1 MPRRK
6 GFLNG
11 YVFAALATAAV
22 GFCIAALNPSAG
34 NFPPQILFV
43 LAIASSA
50 WYGGF
55 GPGLA
60 ATLLSVAGSV
70 YFLVRPD
77 APPAAVDLAERIRLA
92 ALLGGGGMASLVIDR
107 LRMNGDRAGQTALRR
122 QHFADKLLQSSL
134 NGLYIF
140 DLKAGQTTYIN
151 TQFTHLTGYS
161 SEDCAS
167 LRAEGLAALFHPED
181 RPAIEGHLLKLR
193 QAADDES
200 LEIEY
205 RLRTSDHR
213 WIWCFS
219 RNAVYSRDSDG
230 SVREILGT
238 FLDITDR
245 KLPELAVAYE
255 RSLLDAVQM
264 AAPVGLAFVDRSFR
278 FLRVNETLAQIN
290 GLSPDEHLGRPV
302 ADVLPELWPQI
313 EPAYRRVFDT
323 GIPQPNVDIRGST
336 RAEPDVTRDWLGNF
350 YPVRLDDEVIGIG
363 TVIVEI
369 TERKQAEEERER
381 LLARERQA
389 REEAQQVAAD
399 LAEAHALLDT
409 LFDTA
414 PLGVWVC
421 DRQLRYVR
429 VNEHLNQINGWLLD
443 GPDGRKPEDL
453 LPGIACLD
461 RTAERFQRILATG
474 EPWLDVETS
483 GETPALPG
491 VLRHWNMNFFPVRV
505 GTEIV
510 AIGAVVEE
518 ITERKRAEAE
528 IRTLNL
534 DLAKRVSELE
544 TLFDLAPIGLM
555 IAEDPQCRHMRMNRT
570 LARMLELPPD
580 INASLSAP
588 SDERPPWKVLRD
600 GLEVDPTD
608 LPIQRAAAE
617 DRAVVEP
624 GLDWVLDNG
633 KVFNIVTYAAP
644 LRDEQGKVWGAMGA
658 FLDLTER
665 LKLEKELKRQTEYLR
680 AINRR
685 KDEFLATLAHELRNP
700 LAPIRNAAHVLRR
713 LGSQDRTVQW
723 AQEMIE
729 RQVQHLTHL
738 VDDLL
743 DVSRITRGKI
753 TLEKKPVAIK
763 GIVERAVEATAPAME
778 LHGHE
783 LLVAAPPAG
792 LMVEGDEVRLVQVLT
807 NLLDN
812 AAKYSRPG
820 KRIWLWT
827 EADSGGVAIR
837 VKDEGVGI
845 APDLLPVI
853 FDLFTQGDRS
863 LARAEGGLGI
873 GLSLVKRLVE
883 MHGGRI
889 EALSEGEDKGS
900 EFVIRL
906 PLRAPMESGDGDASS
921 VREPKAAS

>member
-1 MPRRK
+1 MPLRK
-6 GFLNG
+6 GFQNG

-22 GFCIAALNPSAG
+22 WVCLKALNPMLGDA
-34 NFPPQILFV
+34 PPQSLFLV
-43 LAIASSA
+43 AIIASA

-60 ATLLSVAGSV
+60 ATLLSVAASV
-70 YFLVRPD
+70 YFLVDPTGS
-77 APPAAVDLAERIRLA
+77 PAFADVGERIRLA
-92 ALLGGGGMASLVIDR
+92 LLLGGGGLASLAIDH
-107 LRMNGDRAGQTALRR
+107 LLTSEHRAAQTALNR

-140 DLKAGQTTYIN
+140 DLKTGRTTYTN
-151 TQFTHLTGYS
+151 AQFTHLTGYRPENRIS
-161 SEDCAS
+161 FRTEDAS
-167 LRAEGLAALFHPED
+167 GLFHPED
-181 RPAIEGHLLKLR
+181 RPAVEAHFRELGQL
-193 QAADDES
+193 ADDES

-205 RLRTSDHR
+205 RLRTADQR

-219 RNAVYSRDSDG
+219 RNAVYARDADG

-245 KLPELAVAYE
+245 KLPELAMAYE

-264 AAPVGLAFVDRSFR
+264 AAPVGLGFVDRNFR
-278 FLRVNETLAQIN
+278 FLRINETLSEIN
-290 GLSPDEHLGRPV
+290 GLSPEEHLGHSV
-302 ADVLPELWPQI
+302 AEVVPELWPQL
-313 EPAYRRVFDT
+313 EPAFRRVLDSGT
-323 GIPQPNVDIRGST
+323 PLLNLDISGST
-336 RAEPDVTRDWLGNF
+336 RREPGVTHYWLGNF
-350 YPVRLDDEVIGIG
+350 YPVRLDRDIIGLG
-363 TVIVEI
+363 LVVVEI
-369 TERKQAEEERER
+369 TERKRTEEERER

-389 REEAQQVAAD
+389 REEAQQAAAD

-414 PLGVWVC
+414 PVGVWVC
-421 DRQLRYVR
+421 DRKLRYVR
-429 VNEHLNQINGWLLD
+429 VNEHLNEINGLP
-443 GPDGRKPEDL
+443 PDLKGSRMPQEL
-453 LPGIACLD
+453 LPGIKSLD
-461 RTAERFQRILATG
+461 QIMARFQRILATG
-474 EPWLDVETS
+474 EPWLNVETS

-505 GTEIV
+505 GREIV

-528 IRTLNL
+528 IRTLNQ
-534 DLAKRVSELE
+534 DLAKRVAELE

-555 IAEDPQCRHMRMNRT
+555 IAEDPECRQMRMNRT
-570 LARMLELPPD
+570 LARMLEVPQN
-580 INASLSAP
+580 INASLSAC
-588 SDERPPWKVLRD
+588 SDERPPWKVFRN
-600 GLEVDPTD
+600 GREVEPHD
-608 LPIQRAAAE
+608 LPIQKAAAE
-617 DRAVVEP
+617 DRTVVET
-624 GLDWVLDNG
+624 GLDWMLGDG
-633 KVFNIVTYAAP
+633 RAFNIVTYAAP
-644 LRDEQGKVWGAMGA
+644 LRDEHGKVWGAMGA

-665 LKLEKELKRQTEYLR
+665 LKLEKELQRQTEYLQ

-700 LAPIRNAAHVLRR
+700 LAPIRNASHVLRR

-753 TLEKKPVAIK
+753 TLEMKPVDVR
-763 GIVERAVEATAPAME
+763 GIVERAAEATAPAME
-778 LHGHE
+778 LHGHQ
-783 LLVAAPPAG
+783 LLVSAPPAG
-792 LMVEGDEVRLVQVLT
+792 LRVTGDEVRLVQIVT

-812 AAKYSRPG
+812 AAKYSRDG
-820 KRIWLWT
+820 KRIWLGA
-827 EADSGGVAIR
+827 EVEDGEVAIR
-837 VKDEGVGI
+837 VKDEGLGI
-845 APDLLPVI
+845 VPDLLPVI

-889 EALSEGEDKGS
+889 DAYSEGEDRGS
-900 EFVIRL
+900 EFVVRL
-906 PLRAPMESGDGDASS
+906 PLCLPEHGDEEDSAAPLP
-921 VREPKAAS
+921 RAAS